1 MAKSTVVPIDI
12 KQAEP
17 ATKHEFFINPANWVR
32 QELLFPIFGLST
44 EAARKYRTNGLW
56 LEGRHWRWDPA
67 NRVVYNRS
75 EIEGWMEGKP

>member
-1 MAKSTVVPIDI
+1 MAKSIVVPIDI
-12 KQAEP
+12 KQTDS